1 MKCSKCGN
9 EFEGNFCPNCGAP
22 ADSTDANNQA
32 PLQQQYVPRTTAHPF
47 WDKIVTCK
55 TCGKQIAK
63 TAQRCP
69 YCGARQHQG
78 ALTACYLIVIFTIIA
93 IFYIIGHNL

>member
-1 MKCSKCGN
+1 VKCSKCGT
-9 EFEGNFCPNCGAP
+9 EFSGNFCPNCGTP
-22 ADSTDANNQA
+22 VSEISKPQTQ
-32 PLQQQYVPRTTAHPF
+32 PYSPKTTANPF
-47 WDKIVTCK
+47 WDKMVVCK

-78 ALTACYLIVIFTIIA
+78 ALTACYLIVIFAVIA
-93 IFYIIGHNL
+93 IIYIIVHSL

>member
-1 MKCSKCGN
+1 MKCSKCGI
-9 EFEGNFCPNCGAP
+9 EYTGNFCPNCGTP
-22 ADSTDANNQA
+22 TNQISQEA
-32 PLQQQYVPRTTAHPF
+32 KQYSPKTTATPF

-78 ALTACYLIVIFTIIA
+78 ALTACYLIVIFTVIAVVYIIA
-93 IFYIIGHNL
+93 HSFG